1 MKLSIVIVNYNVKY
15 FLEQCLYSIYRSL
28 KGIDGEI
35 IVIDNNS
42 VDGSEAIIRDKFPEV
57 KLVINKENV
66 GFSKATNQ
74 GIKLASGEYI
84 LCINPD
90 TVIEETTLQLC
101 IHFMDQHPDAGGLGP
116 KMIDGKGKYLS
127 ESKRGLPTP
136 QTALFKIIGLTKF
149 FPNSPVF
156 ARYYLGHLSKNEVSP
171 IEILT
176 GSFMFLRKTVLDK
189 VGLFDETFFM
199 YGEDIDLSYR
209 ILQAGFKN
217 YYFPE
222 TTIIHY
228 RGEST
233 KKSSANYVLIFYKA
247 MKIFAEKHYANK
259 HAFLFSFLINFA
271 INFRAFLSLVKRSI
285 IYSFPIFVDLT
296 SFYAIMISTTIF
308 WEKFYLHS
316 LYSYPERFRYLLIPL
331 YIIILVL
338 SLIVT
343 KAYHSP
349 IKIKNVVKGIAIGF
363 FILLIIHGLIPAELH
378 FSRAIIVIGAIFIL
392 GCSLLSRFL
401 LSLTRIKQYSLILK
415 KNKRFAIVGYQEE
428 ADRVKNILIK
438 SGIVTEHI
446 EFVLPREGETQTG
459 YSCNIT
465 KLDEI
470 VTLQSIDEI
479 IFCAKDISAQEI
491 IKNMKLLQSMGID
504 FKIASPESISVIGS
518 NSTKEAGDIYVIKID
533 DFKS

>member
-1 MKLSIVIVNYNVKY
+1 MKLSVVIVNYNVKY
-15 FLEQCLYSIYRSL
+15 FLEQCLYSIFRSL
-28 KGIDGEI
+28 KGIDGEV
-35 IVIDNNS
+35 IVVDNNS

-57 KLVINKENV
+57 KWVCNNENI

-74 GIKLASGEYI
+74 GIKLSNSEYI

-90 TVIEETTLQLC
+90 TVIEESTLKLC
-101 IHFMDQHPDAGGLGP
+101 IDFMDQHPEAGGLGP
-116 KMIDGKGKYLS
+116 KMIDGKGKYLP

-136 QTALFKIIGLTKF
+136 QTALFKIIGLTKL

-156 ARYYLGHLSKNEVSP
+156 ARYYLGHLPKNEVSS

-189 VGLFDETFFM
+189 VGLFDESFFM

-209 ILQAGFKN
+209 ILQAGYKN

-233 KKSSANYVLIFYKA
+233 KKSTTNYVLIFYKA
-247 MKIFAEKHYANK
+247 MKIFAEKHYAHK
-259 HAFLFSFLINFA
+259 YAFLFSFLINFA
-271 INFRAFLSLVKRSI
+271 INSRAFLSLVKRSVI
-285 IYSFPIFVDLT
+285 FSFPILVDLI
-296 SFYAIMISTTIF
+296 SFFLIMIVTTLF
-308 WEKFYLHS
+308 WGKFFFHNFNG
-316 LYSYPERFRYLLIPL
+316 YPELFRYILIPI
-331 YIIILVL
+331 YVIILVL
-338 SLIVT
+338 SLFVA

-349 IKIKNVVKGIAIGF
+349 LKIKKVIKGIAIGSI
-363 FILLIIHGLIPAELH
+363 ILLVMHGLMPAKLH
-378 FSRAIIVIGAIFIL
+378 FSRAILVIGTILIFA
-392 GCSLLSRFL
+392 GSLISRYLF
-401 LSLTRIKQYSLILK
+401 SFTRIKQYSLKLK

-446 EFVLPREGETQTG
+446 EFVLPREGETLNG
-459 YSCNIT
+459 FSCNIT

-470 VTLQSIDEI
+470 ITLQSIDEI
-479 IFCAKDISAQEI
+479 IFCAKDITAQDI
-491 IKNMKLLQSMGID
+491 IKNMKMLHPLGID
-504 FKIASPESISVIGS
+504 FKIASPESVSVIGS
-518 NSTKEAGDIYVIKID
+518 NSTKDSGDIYVIKID